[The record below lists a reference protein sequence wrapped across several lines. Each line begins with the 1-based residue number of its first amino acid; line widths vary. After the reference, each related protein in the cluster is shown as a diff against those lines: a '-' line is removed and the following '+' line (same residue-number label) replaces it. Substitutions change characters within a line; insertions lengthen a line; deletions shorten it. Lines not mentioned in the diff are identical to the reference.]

1 MNINDGQLY
10 GLGSSPSY
18 DPSIFAKPRVPPAVY
33 KQLTDEDL
41 GAPLFDRATNGFYPA
56 GSTFKPITAL
66 AALDSGEIDLNEII
80 NDTGDFTLG
89 DGQVLHNAGD
99 AVNGAIDLRQALKVS
114 SDVFFYTLGA
124 RTNDPKSDD
133 GGPIQEWARALGLG
147 EPTGL
152 DVGGEGA
159 GRVPTPEQ
167 RNDAYAENTSPDS
180 PCGKEI
186 CLDKGEVTDR
196 EWSLGDNVNLAIG
209 QGDVQ
214 VDPLQMAVAYAALAN
229 GGDIVRP
236 HVGLRVDDPQGRA
249 IQEIDPAV
257 RDHVDIDPA
266 AQRTIMDGL
275 HGAAMEPEGTSYPV
289 FGGYPVDIAG
299 KTGTAETG
307 PGRPVLVHRGRPVR
321 RPQVRGRGDDR
332 ARRLRR
338 RHRRPRRAAD
348 PRRAPERRS
357 GEHRAG
363 RRRIGGGR
371 VRRSEAK
378 PRRREEPL

>member
-1 MNINDGQLY
+1 M
-10 GLGSSPSY
+10 
-18 DPSIFAKPRVPPAVY
+18 
-33 KQLTDEDL
+33 
-41 GAPLFDRATNGFYPA
+41 
-56 GSTFKPITAL
+56 
-66 AALDSGEIDLNEII
+66 
-80 NDTGDFTLG
+80 
-89 DGQVLHNAGD
+89 
-99 AVNGAIDLRQALKVS
+99 S

-167 RNDAYAENTSPDS
+167 RNDAYAENTAPDS

-214 VDPLQMAVAYAALAN
+214 VDPLQMAVAYAAIAN

-257 RDHVDIDPA
+257 RDHIEIDPA

-275 HGAAMEPEGTSYPV
+275 HGAAMEP
-289 FGGYPVDIAG
+289 GGHLLSG
-299 KTGTAETG
+299 LRRL
-307 PGRPVLVHRGRPVR
+307 PGRYR
-321 RPQVRGRGDDR
+321 R
-332 ARRLRR
+332 ARRARR
-338 RHRRPRRAAD
+338 RPPRAISPGTSRS
-348 PRRAPERRS
+348 PRTTTPSTWSR
-357 GEHRAG
+357 
-363 RRRIGGGR
+363 
-371 VRRSEAK
+371 
-378 PRRREEPL
+378 

>member
-1 MNINDGQLY
+1 MTAGRSRS
-10 GLGSSPSY
+10 GRGRSASASRPAST
-18 DPSIFAKPRVPPAVY
+18 SAARVPGGCRLPSS
-33 KQLTDEDL
+33 
-41 GAPLFDRATNGFYPA
+41 AT
-56 GSTFKPITAL
+56 T
-66 AALDSGEIDLNEII
+66 
-80 NDTGDFTLG
+80 
-89 DGQVLHNAGD
+89 
-99 AVNGAIDLRQALKVS
+99 
-114 SDVFFYTLGA
+114 
-124 RTNDPKSDD
+124 
-133 GGPIQEWARALGLG
+133 
-147 EPTGL
+147 
-152 DVGGEGA
+152 
-159 GRVPTPEQ
+159 PTP
-167 RNDAYAENTSPDS
+167 RTPRPTRPAA
-180 PCGKEI
+180 KEV

-214 VDPLQMAVAYAALAN
+214 VDPLQMAVAYAAIAN

-257 RDHVDIDPA
+257 RDHIEIDPA

-275 HGAAMEPEGTSYPV
+275 HGAAMEPERHLLPGLRRLPGRYRRQDGH
-289 FGGYPVDIAG
+289 GGDR
-299 KTGTAETG
+299 
-307 PGRPVLVHRGRPVR
+307 PGRPVLVHRARPVR

-378 PRRREEPL
+378 PRRREEPV